1 MDRLPSRHLRPR
13 PARVALALSGCLLAL
28 SLALAAEEEPGAPG
42 APGAARPTAVP
53 AYRQATQVAVL
64 TIRGEVDGVT
74 KRSLERRV
82 AQAVKD
88 GAEAIV
94 LEIDTKGGGLLSTL
108 DICSMLKDPAVTPPN
123 TVAWIHSEAYSAG
136 TIIALACREIVVA
149 PNATFGDAAP
159 IYGLP
164 VVGLQQM
171 QPAERAKIEAPIL
184 AEVIDSARRN
194 HFDENL
200 VQSFVSVGVELWL
213 IEHTESG
220 QRIVVDRAEYEA
232 IFGEG
237 PPQQITPVTPAK
249 PAAGV
254 APWFN
259 TTIPQP
265 DRSQGVTLTPE
276 QIRQQIEFQQQLP
289 PSRPRLTESQRGRWR
304 LLTQVSSSDRLLTV
318 KTAEALYYG
327 LAVSTIADDPQL
339 KTFFAAQNLMRYE
352 RLWSESLV
360 RTLVSSPVRIVLIVV
375 FIVALFIELA
385 VPGFGVFGATAGIAL
400 LVLIGAP
407 WLAGMAQWWDIMLI
421 AVGLILVGAEFFLI
435 PGFGVAGVAGA
446 LCLFVGLIGT
456 FVTGDLR
463 TAQGQ
468 DELFTG
474 IVSTLTALLAAG
486 IGIWLISRQLSSFP
500 LLSRLVL
507 KSEVGGGGRE
517 KSVGLLEAM
526 AGPQRALQVGDRGV
540 AETDL
545 RPAGRGSF
553 DGRMVDVQAPGQYI
567 EKGSPIRVTSVGRY
581 VIEVEEADT

>member
-1 MDRLPSRHLRPR
+1 MDRLPSRHPRPR
-13 PARVALALSGCLLAL
+13 STRAALALSGCLLAL
-28 SLALAAEEEPGAPG
+28 SLALAAEEEPPAPG
-42 APGAARPTAVP
+42 AGRPIAVP
-53 AYRQATQVAVL
+53 AYRQATKVAVL
-64 TIRGEVDGVT
+64 TIRNEVDGVT
-74 KRSLERRV
+74 RRSLERRV
-82 AQAVKD
+82 RQAVQD

-94 LEIDTKGGGLLSTL
+94 LEINTPGGELLSTL
-108 DICSMLKDPAVTPPN
+108 DICSMLKDPAITPPN
-123 TVAWIHSEAYSAG
+123 TVAWIHPKAYSAG
-136 TIIALACREIVVA
+136 TIIALACREIVVS

-213 IEHTESG
+213 IEHVETG

-232 IFGEG
+232 IFGEA
-237 PPQQITPVTPAK
+237 PPQQITPVTPAR

-254 APWFN
+254 TPWFN

-289 PSRPRLTESQRGRWR
+289 PSRQRLTESERGRWR
-304 LLTQVSSSDRLLTV
+304 LLTQVISTDRLLTV

-327 LAVSTIADDPQL
+327 LAVSTIADDEQL
-339 KTFFAAQNLMRYE
+339 KVFFAAGSVMRYD
-352 RLWSESLV
+352 RSWSESLV
-360 RTLVSSPVRIVLIVV
+360 RVLVDWRVRIVLIIILLVCG
-375 FIVALFIELA
+375 FIELA

-421 AVGLILVGAEFFLI
+421 AVGLILVAAEFFLI

-456 FVTGDLR
+456 FVTGDLK

-507 KSEVGGGGRE
+507 KAEVGGGSRE
-517 KSVGLLEAM
+517 KSMGLLEAM
-526 AGPQRALQVGDRGV
+526 AGPQRALQIGDRGV

-553 DGRMVDVQAPGQYI
+553 EGRMVDVQAPGQYI
-567 EKGSPIRVTSVGRY
+567 EKGSSIRVISVGRY

>member
-13 PARVALALSGCLLAL
+13 PARVALTISGCLLAL
-28 SLALAAEEEPGAPG
+28 SLALAAEEEPAPPG
-42 APGAARPTAVP
+42 APRPIAVP

-82 AQAVKD
+82 AHAVKD
-88 GAEAIV
+88 GADAIV
-94 LEIDTKGGGLLSTL
+94 LEIDTKGGDLLSTL
-108 DICSMLKDPAVTPPN
+108 DICSLLKDPAITPPN

-136 TIIALACREIVVA
+136 TIIALACREIIVA

-213 IEHTESG
+213 IEHIEGG

-237 PPQQITPVTPAK
+237 PPHQITPVTPAK

-289 PSRPRLTESQRGRWR
+289 PSRPRLTESERGQWR
-304 LLTQVSSSDRLLTV
+304 LLTQVISSDRLLTV
-318 KTAEALYYG
+318 KTPEALYYG
-327 LAVSTIADDPQL
+327 VAVSTIADDQQL
-339 KTFFAAQNLMRYE
+339 KTFFAAQSLMRYE

-360 RTLVSSPVRIVLIVV
+360 RTLVSWPVRIVLIVV
-375 FIVALFIELA
+375 FIIALFIELA

-421 AVGLILVGAEFFLI
+421 AAGLILVAAEFFLI

-507 KSEVGGGGRE
+507 RTEVGGGGRE